1 MPAPSFTGCTVTTPV
16 FLAHCRVLVD
26 SFFKHD
32 PEAAFTLL
40 YLGETGS
47 APDARAAKLGLDP
60 RTEVLEPAELIG
72 ETELARLGL
81 MYSTQGLAGAFKGRL
96 LDHVVRTGGRPG
108 ILIDADI
115 CIYRSLEPIAERAE
129 TAGTVLTTHI
139 RRPLLEAERP
149 TILAGVFNSGF
160 VAAADKGLP
169 LLEWWNERTAR
180 HCVLSA
186 AEGLVWEQT
195 WLGLAPAFF
204 PLEVLPDPGVN
215 TMTRD
220 LIDHDIEWGPDGP
233 SLRGSPLVCFHY
245 SGPYDPHAPDYLLAA
260 APTGEGVVMRPEGAP
275 PSAQLGWLSLD
286 DRPGAARMSREYAAR
301 LIAARFDEAI
311 TTPIIFSRLP
321 DGTVPHPAM
330 RHAYRL
336 GLLEAEE
343 NGTEEPPNPFTGDT
357 TEELMSWLEGEP
369 TRNAAEQGL
378 TRFLLAIHSSYGGVA
393 SIFPAVPGQDAD
405 KFLAWAWERL
415 RSEAATPV
423 PPRLLPSGEVARFG
437 RGDVERLRRELAT
450 IKAGRTWRLT
460 RLPRR
465 VAARLRGRPRRVE
478 PDEAKAVGIS
488 VRLLQAFA
496 EEYPRATFVEI
507 GANDGQRL
515 DPLSNYIVKDDW
527 TGVMVEPVPYV
538 FERLRRHFEGNGRIA
553 VENAAIADRE
563 GSRPFYHLAE
573 AAGDEGG
580 APIWWYDAIGSF
592 EREHLY
598 KHESVIPNL
607 ESRVRQIDVECM
619 TVGDLLRKHGMDAV
633 DLILIDTEGYD
644 AEIVGSIDF
653 DRIRPRLLI
662 YEHHHLADEARADCE
677 RRLRGLGYELL
688 ADGLDTWCLD
698 TRLDDGLTKLWREA
712 RAGAAAASAP
722 TAAR

>member
-1 MPAPSFTGCTVTTPV
+1 VPVPPFTGCTVTTPV

-26 SFFKHD
+26 SFFQHD
-32 PEAAFTLL
+32 PDAAFTLL
-40 YLGETGS
+40 YIGHTG
-47 APDARAAKLGLDP
+47 ATPGDRAAKLGLDP
-60 RTEVLEPAELIG
+60 RTVVLEPAELVD
-72 ETELARLGL
+72 ESELARLGL
-81 MYSTQGLAGAFKGRL
+81 MYSTQGFAGALKGRL
-96 LDHVVRTGGRPG
+96 LDHVVREGGRPG

-115 CIYRSLEPIAERAE
+115 CIYRSLAPIAERAE
-129 TAGTVLTTHI
+129 VAGTVLTTHI
-139 RRPLLEAERP
+139 RRPLIEAERP

-160 VAAADKGLP
+160 VAAAEKGLP

-215 TMTRD
+215 AMTRD
-220 LIDHDIEWGPDGP
+220 LIDNDIVWGPDGP
-233 SLRGSPLVCFHY
+233 SLRESPLVCFHY

-260 APTGEGVVMRPEGAP
+260 APVGEGVVMRPEGAP
-275 PSAQLGWLSLD
+275 PSAQLAWLSLEG
-286 DRPGAARMSREYAAR
+286 RPGAARMSREYAER

-311 TTPIIFSRLP
+311 TTPIIYSRLP
-321 DGTVPHPAM
+321 DGTQLHPAM

-343 NGTEEPPNPFTGDT
+343 NGTEEPPNPFRGDT
-357 TEELMSWLEGEP
+357 TEELMSWLEEKP

-378 TRFLLAIHSSYGGVA
+378 TRFLLAIHDSYSGAA
-393 SIFPAVPGQDAD
+393 SIFPSVPGQDTD
-405 KFLAWAWERL
+405 QFLAWAWERL

-423 PPRLLPSGEVARFG
+423 PARLLPSRDAARFG
-437 RGDVERLRRELAT
+437 RRDAERLRRELAT

-465 VAARLRGRPRRVE
+465 ISGRLRGRPRPE
-478 PDEAKAVGIS
+478 PEEAKPEGVS
-488 VRLLQAFA
+488 LRLLQAFA
-496 EEYPRATFVEI
+496 EQNPQARFVEI

-515 DPLSNYIVKDDW
+515 DPLSAYVAKGGW
-527 TGVMVEPVPYV
+527 TGIMVEPVPYV
-538 FERLRRHFEGNGRIA
+538 FERLRRHFDGNERIA
-553 VENAAIADRE
+553 VENAAIADS
-563 GSRPFYHLAE
+563 GGTRPFYHLAE
-573 AAGDEGG
+573 DAGDEGG
-580 APIWWYDAIGSF
+580 APVWWYDAIGSF
-592 EREHLY
+592 ERDHLY

-619 TVGDLLRKHGMDAV
+619 TVGELLRKHEMDAV

-644 AEIVGSIDF
+644 AEIVASIDF

-662 YEHHHLADEARADCE
+662 YEHHHLADDVRAECE
-677 RRLRGLGYELL
+677 RRLRGLGYELV

-698 TRLDDGLTKLWREA
+698 TRPDDNLTKIWREA
-712 RAGAAAASAP
+712 GAGSSSSGP
-722 TAAR
+722 TATR